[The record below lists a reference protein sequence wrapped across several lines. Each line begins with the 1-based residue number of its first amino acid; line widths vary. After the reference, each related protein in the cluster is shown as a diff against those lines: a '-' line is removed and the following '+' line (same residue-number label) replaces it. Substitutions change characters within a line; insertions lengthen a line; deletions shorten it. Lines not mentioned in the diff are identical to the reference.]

1 MREKLLLGVDGG
13 NTKTDF
19 LLYTESG
26 TCVSHLR
33 TGTSSHEALPGG
45 FEEVEQRLSE
55 RIDRL
60 CEMAGCTRQ
69 DVSSA
74 VFGLA
79 GADTEEQHARLSAIV
94 DRLLPGK
101 TYVCNDSMLGI
112 MAAAPNGIGVC
123 CINGTGTTVSGVN
136 AAGKVMQVGGLGF
149 LTSDFAGG
157 DYTAKEVLRRVYSA
171 RYRDEKPTALTQGVL
186 ALLGADADANLLELF
201 HPDHLQPDKN
211 LQYELN
217 RLLFRCAE
225 AGDETAQAILH
236 EMAYTLAKSTAG
248 CIKALQFQEH
258 VTVVL
263 AGSLWVKAGYP
274 EMVRLYCEEVR
285 RRVACACEFVTLE
298 EPPALGAILEAR
310 RRLPENCHQ

>member
-1 MREKLLLGVDGG
+1 MLGVDGG

-26 TCVSHLR
+26 TCLSHLR
-33 TGTSSHEALPGG
+33 TETNSHEALPGG
-45 FEEVEQRLSE
+45 YAEVEQKFSE
-55 RIDRL
+55 RIDKL
-60 CEMAGCTRQ
+60 CEMAGCMRQ
-69 DVSSA
+69 DISSA

-79 GADTEEQHARLSAIV
+79 GADTKEQHTRLSAIV
-94 DRLLPGK
+94 DRLLPGRA
-101 TYVCNDSMLGI
+101 YVCNDSMLGI
-112 MAAAPNGIGVC
+112 MAAVPNGIGVC
-123 CINGTGTTVSGVN
+123 CINGTGTSVSGVN
-136 AAGKVMQVGGLGF
+136 ARGQTMQVGGLGF

-157 DYTAKEVLRRVYSA
+157 DYAAREVLRRVYSA
-171 RYRDEKPTALTQGVL
+171 CCRDERPTALTQEVL
-186 ALLGADADANLLELF
+186 RFLGADADTNLLELF
-201 HPDHLQPDKN
+201 HPDYLCLDKHLR
-211 LQYELN
+211 YELD

-225 AGDETAQAILH
+225 AGDEIAQEILH
-236 EMAYTLAKSTAG
+236 EMASTLAKSTAG